1 MSKLLDQIEQNV
13 IKQSRYKTMSSSSMK
28 NYQELEN
35 KIQELQ
41 AEVER
46 LKQEEKAEQI
56 DLSTCIMGQLVQLR
70 NGQFDYYES
79 KCGVYTYYVI
89 GGNTYDK
96 DGSQYNYS
104 QESEYDVVK
113 VFPAEIP
120 VPGNFSV
127 SRAKEVLNGDISYL
141 NISFGFANTPQ
152 GVQYWRDIYD
162 GKTHL
167 TFGDMIFIQKWIIQS
182 L

>member
-1 MSKLLDQIEQNV
+1 M
-13 IKQSRYKTMSSSSMK
+13 T

-41 AEVER
+41 KEVER

-56 DLSTCIMGQLVQLR
+56 DLSTCIAGQLVQLR

-89 GGNTYDK
+89 GGITYEK
-96 DGSQYNYS
+96 DGSQYDYS

-120 VPGNFSV
+120 VPGRFNVFY
-127 SRAKEVLNGDISYL
+127 AKKVLTGDISCL
-141 NISFGFANTPQ
+141 GNSFNFAETPQ
-152 GVQYWRDIYD
+152 GVQYWRDIVT
-162 GKTHL
+162 GKTKL
-167 TFGDMIFIQKWIIQS
+167 SFGDMILIQKWIIQS

>member
-1 MSKLLDQIEQNV
+1 M
-13 IKQSRYKTMSSSSMK
+13 T

-56 DLSTCIMGQLVQLR
+56 DLSTCIVGQLVQLR
-70 NGQFDYYES
+70 NGDFEYYEY
-79 KCGVYTYYVI
+79 KDEAGFYIV
-89 GGNTYDK
+89 GGDSYEK
-96 DGSQYNYS
+96 DGSCYDYS

-120 VPGNFSV
+120 VPDSFNV
-127 SRAKEVLNGDISYL
+127 SRAKGVLKGDISAL
-141 NISFGFANTPQ
+141 GQSFSFAHTPQ
-152 GVQYWRDIYD
+152 GDQYWRNIYT
-162 GKTHL
+162 GKTKL
-167 TFGDMIFIQKWIIQS
+167 SLGDMIFIQKWIIQS

>member
-1 MSKLLDQIEQNV
+1 M
-13 IKQSRYKTMSSSSMK
+13 T

-41 AEVER
+41 KEVER

-56 DLSTCIMGQLVQLR
+56 DLSTCIAGQLVQLR
-70 NGQFDYYES
+70 NGQFDYYEF
-79 KCGVYTYYVI
+79 KKDTYCVV
-89 GGNTYDK
+89 GGLTYEK
-96 DGSQYNYS
+96 DGSQWDYS

-120 VPGNFSV
+120 VPDSFKV
-127 SRAKEVLNGDISYL
+127 SRAKEVLNGDISCL
-141 NISFGFANTPQ
+141 IAVFTFRKTPQ
-152 GVQYWRDIYD
+152 GEQYWRDIYN

-167 TFGDMIFIQKWIIQS
+167 SFGDMIFIQKWVIQS

>member
-1 MSKLLDQIEQNV
+1 M
-13 IKQSRYKTMSSSSMK
+13 T

-56 DLSTCIMGQLVQLR
+56 DLSTCIAGQLVQLR
-70 NGQFDYYES
+70 NGQFNYYEF
-79 KCGVYTYYVI
+79 KKHTYYVI
-89 GGNTYDK
+89 GGLNYEK
-96 DGSQYNYS
+96 DGSKYDYS
-104 QESEYDVVK
+104 RESAYDVVK

-120 VPGNFSV
+120 VPDSFPDSFNVFY
-127 SRAKEVLNGDISYL
+127 AKEVLEGRISCL
-141 NISFGFANTPQ
+141 SSSFNFIDTPQ
-152 GVQYWRDIYD
+152 GVQYWKDIYD
-162 GKTHL
+162 GKAHL
-167 TFGDMIFIQKWIIQS
+167 SFGDIIFIQKWIIQS

>member
-1 MSKLLDQIEQNV
+1 M
-13 IKQSRYKTMSSSSMK
+13 T

-41 AEVER
+41 KEVER

-56 DLSTCIMGQLVQLR
+56 DLSTCITGQLVQLR
-70 NGQFDYYES
+70 NGQFDYYEFKS
-79 KCGVYTYYVI
+79 GTVAYVGAGVSYEKN
-89 GGNTYDK
+89 GRLFG
-96 DGSQYNYS
+96 YS
-104 QESEYDVVK
+104 FESEHDVVK

-120 VPGNFSV
+120 VPV
-127 SRAKEVLNGDISYL
+127 SFRVSYAKEVLGGNVSAL
-141 NISFGFANTPQ
+141 SQSFIFRDTPQ
-152 GVQYWRDIYD
+152 GLQYWKDIYE

-167 TFGDMIFIQKWIIQS
+167 SLGDMIFIQKWIIQT

>member
-1 MSKLLDQIEQNV
+1 M
-13 IKQSRYKTMSSSSMK
+13 T

-56 DLSTCIMGQLVQLR
+56 DLSTCIAGQLVQLR
-70 NGQFDYYES
+70 NGDFDYYEY
-79 KCGVYTYYVI
+79 KDEAGTYVAGY
-89 GGNTYDK
+89 GYRKN
-96 DGSQYNYS
+96 GSYYYNHTKS
-104 QESEYDVVK
+104 DYDVVK

-120 VPGNFSV
+120 VPDSFSV
-127 SRAKEVLNGDISYL
+127 CLSKEVLKGRISYL
-141 NISFGFANTPQ
+141 VSAFCFAQTPQ
-152 GVQYWRDIYD
+152 GEQYWRDIYT
-162 GKTHL
+162 GKTKL
-167 TFGDMIFIQKWIIQS
+167 SFGDMTLIQKWVIQS

>member
-1 MSKLLDQIEQNV
+1 M
-13 IKQSRYKTMSSSSMK
+13 T

-56 DLSTCIMGQLVQLR
+56 DLSTCIAGQLVQLR

-89 GGNTYDK
+89 GGLTYEK
-96 DGSQYNYS
+96 DGSQYDYS
-104 QESEYDVVK
+104 RESEYDVVK

-120 VPGNFSV
+120 VPDSFDAFY
-127 SRAKEVLNGDISYL
+127 AKDVLEG
-141 NISFGFANTPQ
+141 NISSLVASFHFVETPQ
-152 GVQYWRDIYD
+152 GVQYWKDISY

-167 TFGDMIFIQKWIIQS
+167 SFGDMIFIQKWIIQS